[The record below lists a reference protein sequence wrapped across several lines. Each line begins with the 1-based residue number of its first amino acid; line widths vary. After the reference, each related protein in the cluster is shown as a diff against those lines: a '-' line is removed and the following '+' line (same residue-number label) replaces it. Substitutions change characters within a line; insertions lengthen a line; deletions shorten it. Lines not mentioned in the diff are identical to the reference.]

1 MLTEGIRIVWK
12 DKEDHP
18 PVLLE
23 PEVIFMR
30 KLLLLFGCVFAL
42 SARLHAQ
49 TLADIAA
56 RGVLAVGVKADYP
69 PFGERQPDGT
79 VAGMEAD
86 MARELA
92 KLLNVRLELVP
103 VLSSNRFDMLRAHKI
118 DLVIATLSI
127 TDERRKLAGIIE
139 PAYYASGAGVLYRR
153 ELHVEGVHDLD
164 DISLCIV
171 EGNFFSHDLR
181 SQHPRINYIAFP
193 NLDQADAALLDRKC
207 DALFFDDL
215 PLFYRKRSHAERYAD
230 ISFQALVDIDPVLW
244 GMAIRKESENGDFAL
259 FLSKTVLRWH
269 RTGFLLAA
277 EAKWLG
283 ENTSLLRALREKW
296 VQRASEK

>member
-1 MLTEGIRIVWK
+1 
-12 DKEDHP
+12 
-18 PVLLE
+18 
-23 PEVIFMR
+23 MR
-30 KLLLLFGCVFAL
+30 KLLLLFCCVFAF

-56 RGVLAVGVKADYP
+56 RGFLAVGVKADYP

-79 VAGMEAD
+79 VTGMEAD

-103 VLSSNRFDMLRAHKI
+103 VLSSNRFDMLRANKI

-153 ELHVEGVHDLD
+153 GLHVEEINDLD
-164 DISLCIV
+164 GVSLCV
-171 EGNFFSHDLR
+171 VDGNLFLR
-181 SQHPRINYIAFP
+181 DFRLQHPRVNLIFFP
-193 NLDQADAALLDRKC
+193 NLDLADAALLDRKC

-215 PLFYRKRSHAERYAD
+215 PLFYRKRSQAERYGD
-230 ISFQALVDIDPVLW
+230 FSFQALIDIDPVLW
-244 GMAIRKESENGDFAL
+244 GMAIRKESENGDFAR
-259 FLSKTVLRWH
+259 FLSQTVLAWH
-269 RTGFLLAA
+269 RTGFLLTT

-296 VQRASEK
+296 IQRANEK